1 MSAPKRPSDDQDP
14 DYVSP
19 GPTNAKQQ
27 KIYEDTA
34 RANTANKITAIIEKE
49 FTKEIDEKEKE
60 VLEIQNRLHKA
71 LKTLHLLRY
80 VVVTDFYNRKQCQAP
95 QTADIKQT
103 QIHPAI
109 KRLVGK
115 TPRRQRVGL
124 EDPSPST
131 SSNFECSFQP
141 DEKDVT
147 RVKEETSEIEK
158 RLGQETIG
166 LKIEEKCSLESK
178 SKGGNDDDPPKKI
191 PRYIPPKSNLPD
203 ISSPSRGMR
212 HKVRKRIVVGNISK
226 WIPPDWREDGAS
238 HKWMMYVRGSK
249 EAPDINDFVS
259 KVRFFLHPS
268 YQPNDVVQVV

>member
-27 KIYEDTA
+27 KLYEETA
-34 RANTANKITAIIEKE
+34 RANTANKIVSIVERE
-49 FTKEIDEKEKE
+49 FSKDIDDKEKE

-80 VVVTDFYNRKQCQAP
+80 VVITDFYNRKQCQAS
-95 QTADIKQT
+95 QSQSTESKQT

-109 KRLVGK
+109 KRLIGK
-115 TPRRQRVGL
+115 TPRRHRGVGL
-124 EDPSPST
+124 QDPGPST
-131 SSNFECSFQP
+131 SSDFETILNS
-141 DEKDVT
+141 DEV
-147 RVKEETSEIEK
+147 RVKTEPEEIDI
-158 RLGQETIG
+158 RLGQFNE
-166 LKIEEKCSLESK
+166 EEKPRVEK
-178 SKGGNDDDPPKKI
+178 SASPEPPKKI
-191 PRYIPPKSNLPD
+191 PRHVPPRSNIPNVA
-203 ISSPSRGMR
+203 SPSRGVR

-226 WIPPDWREDGAS
+226 WIPRDWREDGAS

-249 EAPDINDFVS
+249 DEPDITDFVS

-268 YQPNDVVQVV
+268 YQPNDIVQVT